1 MEIFTSRKGRTFKSV
16 TFTGCTGIDDQT
28 IIDAAMAHHGETPHS
43 LFGRTVERVG
53 SIVTVTLHTD

>member
-28 IIDAAMAHHGETPHS
+28 IINAAMAHHGETTIS
-43 LFGRTVERVG
+43 LFGRTIERVG
-53 SIVTVTLHTD
+53 SMATVTLYTA